1 MYIKPIL
8 TALLLL
14 AATACDDSPAVK
26 AQADTTLPV
35 WPPVSDGTKVE
46 LAQNLLADIYLV
58 LLDNSGSM
66 TGRDCSGNLSKFDL
80 ARKALKGFARSI
92 PLEANLGLMVF
103 TSNGARVVVPFGAG
117 TAHREKFDHVLDSLQ
132 ADTGTPL
139 RGALGDAYKVMTE
152 QARRQLGY
160 GLYRLD
166 IVTDGDSGDG
176 HPANTAKEIAR
187 TPIEVSTI
195 GFCTGKGHSLDIP
208 GYTRYYTAGSPEE
221 LLEGL
226 KAMQA
231 EVPVFDVSTFST
243 N

>member
-1 MYIKPIL
+1 MHIKPIL
-8 TALLLL
+8 AALLLL
-14 AATACDDSPAVK
+14 VATACDDSPAVK
-26 AQADTTLPV
+26 AQAGTKLPV

-46 LAQNLLADIYLV
+46 LAKNLLADIYLV

-66 TGRDCSGNLSKFDL
+66 TNQDCSGNLSKFDL

-92 PLEANLGLMVF
+92 PLEANLSLMVF
-103 TSNGARVVVPFGAG
+103 TSSGARVVVPFGAG
-117 TAHREKFDHVLDSLQ
+117 TAHRDKFNHVLDSLQ

-139 RGALGDAYKVMTE
+139 RGALRDAYKVMTE
-152 QARRQLGY
+152 QAHRQLGY

-166 IVTDGDSGDG
+166 IVTDGESGDG
-176 HPANTAKEIAR
+176 DPANTAKEIAR

-195 GFCTGKGHSLDIP
+195 GFCMGKGHSLNVP
-208 GYTRYYTAGSPEE
+208 GYTRYYTAGSPKE
-221 LLEGL
+221 LFEGL

-231 EVPVFDVSTFST
+231 EVPVFDVSTFSK